1 MSVSPRTI
9 NDMSDR
15 TYHHHDSTKAA
26 STFMLD
32 APPAD
37 PPQSVVHYVQESL
50 VMENEA
56 TEKQPTM
63 KKRDRPYLILDI
75 RDVDDYKKGRMVTS
89 KSYPFPR

>member
-1 MSVSPRTI
+1 
-9 NDMSDR
+9 
-15 TYHHHDSTKAA
+15 
-26 STFMLD
+26 MLD